1 MIEFT
6 NEFENILQQCK
17 GKSANYITHA
27 LKMLGGG
34 ENGSMAEGMM
44 RIIEVFKE
52 DKRNSVQSAKGN
64 NGMGGLVLG
73 ISVTSIMGLY
83 LRKKENEKHEE
94 EKKIILKTFN
104 NEIGASSTEECS
116 IARENKEVEY

>member
-17 GKSANYITHA
+17 GKSANCITHA

-52 DKRNSVQSAKGN
+52 DKRNSVQSAKGKY
-64 NGMGGLVLG
+64 GMGGLVLG

>member
-6 NEFENILQQCK
+6 NEFENILQQRK

-52 DKRNSVQSAKGN
+52 DKRNSVQSAKGKY
-64 NGMGGLVLG
+64 GMGGLVLG

>member
-52 DKRNSVQSAKGN
+52 DKRNSVQSAKGKY
-64 NGMGGLVLG
+64 GMGGLVLG

-104 NEIGASSTEECS
+104 NEIGASGTEECS

>member
-52 DKRNSVQSAKGN
+52 DKRNSVQSAKGKY
-64 NGMGGLVLG
+64 GMGGLVLG

-83 LRKKENEKHEE
+83 LRKKENKKHEE

-104 NEIGASSTEECS
+104 NEIGASGTEECS

>member
-52 DKRNSVQSAKGN
+52 DKRNSVQSAKGKY
-64 NGMGGLVLG
+64 GMGGLVLG

-104 NEIGASSTEECS
+104 NEIEASSTEECS

>member
-34 ENGSMAEGMM
+34 ENGSMSEGMM

-52 DKRNSVQSAKGN
+52 DKRNSVQSAKGKY
-64 NGMGGLVLG
+64 GMGGLVLG

>member
-52 DKRNSVQSAKGN
+52 DKRNSVQSAKGKY
-64 NGMGGLVLG
+64 GMGGLVLG

-83 LRKKENEKHEE
+83 LRKKENKKHEE

>member
-34 ENGSMAEGMM
+34 ENGSMSEGMM

-52 DKRNSVQSAKGN
+52 DKRNSVQSAKGKY
-64 NGMGGLVLG
+64 GMGGLVLG

-116 IARENKEVEY
+116 IAREEKEVEY

>member
-34 ENGSMAEGMM
+34 ENSSMAEGMM

-52 DKRNSVQSAKGN
+52 DKRNSVQSAKGKY
-64 NGMGGLVLG
+64 GMGGLVLG

-104 NEIGASSTEECS
+104 NEIGASGTEECS

>member
-34 ENGSMAEGMM
+34 ENGSMVEGMM

-52 DKRNSVQSAKGN
+52 DKRNSVQSAKGKY
-64 NGMGGLVLG
+64 GMCGLVLG

-104 NEIGASSTEECS
+104 NEIGASGTEECS

>member
-1 MIEFT
+1 
-6 NEFENILQQCK
+6 
-17 GKSANYITHA
+17 
-27 LKMLGGG
+27 
-34 ENGSMAEGMM
+34 MAEGMM

-52 DKRNSVQSAKGN
+52 DKRNSVQSAKGKY
-64 NGMGGLVLG
+64 GIGGLVLG

-116 IARENKEVEY
+116 IVRENKEVEY